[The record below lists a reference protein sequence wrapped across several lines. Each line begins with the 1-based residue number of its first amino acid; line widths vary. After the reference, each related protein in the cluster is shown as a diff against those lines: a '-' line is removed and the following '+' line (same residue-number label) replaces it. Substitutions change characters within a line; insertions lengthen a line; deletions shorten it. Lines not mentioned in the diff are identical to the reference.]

1 MEAGVSS
8 KTPAARNTLRVLRL
22 LASRKSP
29 TPAAM
34 IAKLLQLPRSSV
46 YQLLTEMVDQGFAT
60 HYPEEQAYGLGL
72 SAFELSSAYT
82 RQEPLTR
89 LGAPLV
95 AQLVDQVGESAH
107 LAVLHGADVL
117 YIVEERAKS
126 RPSLVTDV
134 GVRLPAHLTASGR
147 AILAKLPKSQVR
159 ALYPRA
165 ADFISREPGHG
176 AITDYASLRRE
187 LALTEERGYAVEQG
201 DVTADF
207 HSLAIAIV
215 DTSGWP
221 TAALAVTYLAD
232 RVPGER
238 TAQILEP
245 LRHTARLLTERFQ
258 GRRSAR

>member
-1 MEAGVSS
+1 MAS
-8 KTPAARNTLRVLRL
+8 KTPAARNTLRVLKL

-34 IAKLLQLPRSSV
+34 IATLLDLPRSSV
-46 YQLLTEMVDQGFAT
+46 YQLLTEMVEQGFAT

-82 RQEPLTR
+82 RQEPLAR

-95 AQLVDQVGESAH
+95 AQLVDRLGESAH

-134 GVRLPAHLTASGR
+134 GVRLPSHLTASGR
-147 AILAKLPKSQVR
+147 AILSKLPKSQVR
-159 ALYPRA
+159 ALYPRVS
-165 ADFISREPGHG
+165 DFVSRGPAHG

-187 LALTEERGYAVEQG
+187 LLLTEERGYAIEQG

-207 HSLAIAIV
+207 HSLAVAIV
-215 DTSGWP
+215 DNSNWP
-221 TAALAVTYLAD
+221 VAALAVTFLAD
-232 RVPGER
+232 RVPVENHESF
-238 TAQILEP
+238 LVP
-245 LRHTARLLTERFQ
+245 LRHTAGQLAERFH
-258 GRRSAR
+258 GRRRTG